1 MKVDAAHPSGK
12 LVGPTY
18 YVTSQKRAVFILRKS
33 NAVIFMSEIKFD
45 SCFVLVKYVY
55 FIAGVGIAT
64 RPAARR
70 SEVRIPVP
78 TRDFSQLQNVETGSG
93 SLPASFSVG
102 TGVLFRE

>member
-1 MKVDAAHPSGK
+1 MKVDAAHSSGK

-18 YVTSQKRAVFILRKS
+18 YVTSQKREVFILRKLH
-33 NAVIFMSEIKFD
+33 AVTFMSEIKFE

-64 RPAARR
+64 RLPTIR
-70 SEVRIPVP
+70 SEVRNPVP

-93 SLPASFSVG
+93 SLPASYSMG
-102 TGVLFRE
+102 TGVLSGE